1 MNRRDFVNLNRS
13 GERYRTRHFTIIVK
27 QNGLEITRLG
37 ITVIKKTGNAVRR
50 NKVKRLVR
58 EYFRLHQNQFPS
70 GYDMVFIAKTGAADL
85 KYENLE
91 EELGEIIVDKK
102 FR

>member
-1 MNRRDFVNLNRS
+1 
-13 GERYRTRHFTIIVK
+13 
-27 QNGLEITRLG
+27 
-37 ITVIKKTGNAVRR
+37 
-50 NKVKRLVR
+50 
-58 EYFRLHQNQFPS
+58 
-70 GYDMVFIAKTGAADL
+70 MVFIAKTGAADL